1 MEQELI
7 LTNKKSNE
15 NRTDASPSVAGELS
29 RSSNSNVVNFTE
41 NVQELSIIAKKL
53 VTYQYIE
60 IVVFSILKFVPFI
73 VEWAYP

>member
-15 NRTDASPSVAGELS
+15 NRTDASPSVAGELG
-29 RSSNSNVVNFTE
+29 RSSNSNVISFTE
-41 NVQELSIIAKKL
+41 NAQELSIIAKKL
-53 VTYQYIE
+53 VTCEYVE
-60 IVVFSILKFVPFI
+60 IVVFSILKFAPFI

>member
-15 NRTDASPSVAGELS
+15 NRTDASPSVASELS
-29 RSSNSNVVNFTE
+29 RSSNSSVVNFTE

-53 VTYQYIE
+53 VTYQYVE
-60 IVVFSILKFVPFI
+60 IV
-73 VEWAYP
+73 